1 MAGFEEV
8 PRRTGARSGGQLK
21 VTKFSPHAFHLEEKI
36 ADSAAEGSPKA
47 GSMHQTSGQQI
58 TSKAQAL
65 SCQFMLLPS
74 QSTGDETGNSEKAP
88 ETGN

>member
-8 PRRTGARSGGQLK
+8 PWLTGARSRGQLK
-21 VTKFSPHAFHLEEKI
+21 LCKFSPHAFHLEEKI
-36 ADSAAEGSPKA
+36 EDSAAEGSPEA

-74 QSTGDETGNSEKAP
+74 QFHQTF
-88 ETGN
+88 

>member
-36 ADSAAEGSPKA
+36 EDSAAEGSPEA
-47 GSMHQTSGQQI
+47 RSMH
-58 TSKAQAL
+58 
-65 SCQFMLLPS
+65 
-74 QSTGDETGNSEKAP
+74 
-88 ETGN
+88 

>member
-36 ADSAAEGSPKA
+36 ADSAAKESPDSPPSRA
-47 GSMHQTSGQQI
+47 GELVSNSFEFI
-58 TSKAQAL
+58 LEKRN
-65 SCQFMLLPS
+65 SCLKNS
-74 QSTGDETGNSEKAP
+74 DASVDEFSRVR
-88 ETGN
+88 